1 MDNDEE
7 FVKKIREL
15 LKEIKR
21 TPFHGLGKP
30 EALRHNLKG
39 FWSRRILGEH
49 RLVYQISGTKST
61 DQHLKKG
68 TIDNFRISSN
78 LLNQV
83 LAAAAEA
90 PYTLKQ
96 VEEQTGENKLKRGL
110 QNRHIQLIALGG
122 AIGTGLFLG
131 IGPAAVL
138 AGPSVI
144 LGYALAGVIAFFIMR
159 QLGEMVVEEPV
170 SGSFSHFAYKYWGS
184 FAGFASGWNYWVLYI
199 LVSMSELTAI
209 GVYIHFW
216 WPEIP
221 LWTSSLFFF
230 VAINALNLTS
240 VKVYG
245 EVEFWFSIVKVVAI
259 IAMIVFGVYLLFSG
273 SAGEQATVHNLWND
287 GGFFPKGLF
296 SSDGKGGFQGL
307 FAAIAMIMFSF
318 GGLELIGI
326 TAAEAERPEKTI
338 PKATNQ
344 VIYRILIFYVGAL
357 VILFSLSPW
366 KNITTDSSPFVMVF
380 ETLKGFQ
387 FNLFG
392 KTIYFTSVIANV
404 LNLIVLT
411 AALSVYNSC
420 IFAAVCIVVNKLM
433 PERALGILMSLTV
446 SSLIINWLM
455 ISITH
460 LKFRKNKNAE
470 QVKTKFP
477 SFIYPLSN
485 YICLVFLIG
494 ILVLMW
500 ITGMK
505 MPVELIPGWI
515 ALLYVCYR

>member
-1 MDNDEE
+1 MKQTIE
-7 FVKKIREL
+7 
-15 LKEIKR
+15 
-21 TPFHGLGKP
+21 KP
-30 EALRHNLKG
+30 E
-39 FWSRRILGEH
+39 
-49 RLVYQISGTKST
+49 
-61 DQHLKKG
+61 
-68 TIDNFRISSN
+68 
-78 LLNQV
+78 
-83 LAAAAEA
+83 
-90 PYTLKQ
+90 
-96 VEEQTGENKLKRGL
+96 EQKLKRGL

-144 LGYALAGVIAFFIMR
+144 LGYALAGIIAFFIMR

-170 SGSFSHFAYKYWGS
+170 SGSFSHFANKYWGP

-209 GVYIHFW
+209 GIYVHFW

-221 LWTSSLFFF
+221 LWASSLFFF
-230 VAINALNLTS
+230 LVINALNLTS

-259 IAMIVFGVYLLFSG
+259 IAMIIFGVYLLFSG
-273 SAGEQATVHNLWND
+273 HGGEQASIQNLWND
-287 GGFFPKGLF
+287 GGFFPKGFL
-296 SSDGKGGFQGL
+296 SGDGAGGFQGL
-307 FAAIAMIMFSF
+307 FAAIALIMFSF

-326 TAAEAERPEKTI
+326 TAAEADQPEKTI

-380 ETLKGFQ
+380 QSLKGFQ
-387 FNLFG
+387 FSLLG
-392 KTIYFTSVIANV
+392 KTIYFTSLIANA
-404 LNLIVLT
+404 LNVIVLT

-420 IFAAVCIVVNKLM
+420 VYSNSRMLFGLAEQGNAPSFLSKLNKNSAPINAILISSLFAAICIIINKLM
-433 PERALGILMSLTV
+433 PEKALEILMSLVV

-460 LKFRKNKNAE
+460 LKFRRSKDAD

-477 SFIYPLSN
+477 SYIYPLSN
-485 YICLVFLIG
+485 YICLLFLIG
-494 ILVLMW
+494 ILVIMW
-500 ITGMK
+500 MTGLK
-505 MPVELIPGWI
+505 ISVELIPGWI
-515 ALLYVCYR
+515 LLLYVCYLVVSKRKSKKSPPPELV

>member
-1 MDNDEE
+1 MKQTYE
-7 FVKKIREL
+7 
-15 LKEIKR
+15 
-21 TPFHGLGKP
+21 KP
-30 EALRHNLKG
+30 EG
-39 FWSRRILGEH
+39 
-49 RLVYQISGTKST
+49 Q
-61 DQHLKKG
+61 
-68 TIDNFRISSN
+68 
-78 LLNQV
+78 
-83 LAAAAEA
+83 
-90 PYTLKQ
+90 
-96 VEEQTGENKLKRGL
+96 KLKRGL

-144 LGYALAGVIAFFIMR
+144 LGYALAGIIAFFIMR

-170 SGSFSHFAYKYWGS
+170 SGSFSHFANKYWGS

-209 GVYIHFW
+209 GIYVHFW

-230 VAINALNLTS
+230 IVINALNLTS

-245 EVEFWFSIVKVVAI
+245 EVEFWFSIIKVVAI
-259 IAMIVFGVYLLFSG
+259 IAMIIFGAYLLFSG
-273 SAGEQATVHNLWND
+273 NGGEQASIQNLWND
-287 GGFFPKGLF
+287 GGFFPKGFL
-296 SSDGKGGFQGL
+296 SADGNGGFQGL
-307 FAAIAMIMFSF
+307 FSAIALIMFSF

-326 TAAEAERPEKTI
+326 TAAEAEQPEKTI

-357 VILFSLSPW
+357 VILFALSPW

-380 ETLKGFQ
+380 ESLKGFQ

-392 KTIYFTSVIANV
+392 KTIYFTSLIANM
-404 LNLIVLT
+404 LNVIVLT

-420 IFAAVCIVVNKLM
+420 VYSNSRMLFGLAEQGNAPSFLSKLNKSSVPLNALLLSSLFVAICIIINKLM
-433 PERALGILMSLTV
+433 PEKALEILMSLVV

-460 LKFRKNKNAE
+460 LKFRRRKDAD

-477 SFIYPLSN
+477 SYIYPLSN
-485 YICLVFLIG
+485 YICLVFLMG
-494 ILVLMW
+494 ILVIMW
-500 ITGMK
+500 ITGLK
-505 MPVELIPGWI
+505 ISVELIPVWI
-515 ALLYVCYR
+515 LLLYVCYWFVNKRKNRNNSV

>member
-1 MDNDEE
+1 MDSANE
-7 FVKKIREL
+7 K
-15 LKEIKR
+15 
-21 TPFHGLGKP
+21 
-30 EALRHNLKG
+30 N
-39 FWSRRILGEH
+39 
-49 RLVYQISGTKST
+49 
-61 DQHLKKG
+61 
-68 TIDNFRISSN
+68 
-78 LLNQV
+78 
-83 LAAAAEA
+83 
-90 PYTLKQ
+90 
-96 VEEQTGENKLKRGL
+96 LKRGL

-144 LGYALAGVIAFFIMR
+144 LGYALAGIIAFFIMR

-184 FAGFASGWNYWVLYI
+184 FAGFSSGWNYWILYI

-209 GVYIHFW
+209 GVYVHFW

-221 LWTSSLFFF
+221 LWSSSLFFF
-230 VAINALNLTS
+230 IAINALNLSS

-245 EVEFWFSIVKVVAI
+245 EAEFWFSIIKVVAI
-259 IAMIVFGVYLLFSG
+259 IAMIVFGIYLLISG
-273 SAGEQATVHNLWND
+273 SGGSQASIRNLWND
-287 GGFFPKGLF
+287 GGFFPRGLLHA
-296 SSDGKGGFQGL
+296 DGKGGFQGL
-307 FAAIAMIMFSF
+307 FAAIALIMFSF

-326 TAAEAERPEKTI
+326 TAAEADQPEKTI

-366 KNITTDSSPFVMVF
+366 KSITTDSSPFVMVF
-380 ETLKGFQ
+380 QSLKGFR
-387 FNLFG
+387 FSFLG
-392 KTIYFTSVIANV
+392 KTIYFTSLIANV

-420 IFAAVCIVVNKLM
+420 VYSNSRMLYGLSKQGNAPAFLSQLNKNHVPVKAILVSGLFAAICIVVNKVI
-433 PERALGILMSLTV
+433 PEKALEVLMSLVV

-455 ISITH
+455 ITVVH
-460 LKFRKNKNAE
+460 LKFKKSKREA
-470 QVKTKFP
+470 QILTKFP
-477 SFIYPLSN
+477 SFIYPVSN
-485 YICLVFLIG
+485 YICLVFLVG
-494 ILVLMW
+494 ILILMW

-505 MPVELIPGWI
+505 LPVELIPAWVVFLYGCF
-515 ALLYVCYR
+515 LLVKRNKRRSK

>member
-1 MDNDEE
+1 MKQTSE
-7 FVKKIREL
+7 
-15 LKEIKR
+15 
-21 TPFHGLGKP
+21 KP
-30 EALRHNLKG
+30 E
-39 FWSRRILGEH
+39 
-49 RLVYQISGTKST
+49 GT
-61 DQHLKKG
+61 
-68 TIDNFRISSN
+68 
-78 LLNQV
+78 
-83 LAAAAEA
+83 
-90 PYTLKQ
+90 
-96 VEEQTGENKLKRGL
+96 KLKRGL

-144 LGYALAGVIAFFIMR
+144 LGYALAGIIAFFIMR

-170 SGSFSHFAYKYWGS
+170 SGSFSHFANKYWGS

-209 GVYIHFW
+209 GIYVHFW

-230 VAINALNLTS
+230 IVINALNLTS

-245 EVEFWFSIVKVVAI
+245 EVEFWFSIIKVVAI
-259 IAMIVFGVYLLFSG
+259 IAMIIFGVYLLFSG
-273 SAGEQATVHNLWND
+273 NGGEQASIQNLWND
-287 GGFFPKGLF
+287 GGFFPKGLL
-296 SSDGKGGFQGL
+296 STDGKGGFQGL
-307 FAAIAMIMFSF
+307 FAAIALIMFSF

-326 TAAEAERPEKTI
+326 TAAEAEQPEKTI

-380 ETLKGFQ
+380 ESLKGFQ
-387 FNLFG
+387 FSLLG
-392 KTIYFTSVIANV
+392 KTIYFTSLIANV
-404 LNLIVLT
+404 LNVIVLT

-420 IFAAVCIVVNKLM
+420 VYSNSRMLFGLAEQGNAPSFLSKLNKNSAPINAILISSLFAAICIIINKLM
-433 PERALGILMSLTV
+433 PDKALEILMSLVV

-460 LKFRKNKNAE
+460 LKFRRSKDAD
-470 QVKTKFP
+470 QIKTKFP

-485 YICLVFLIG
+485 YICLVFLVG
-494 ILVLMW
+494 ILVIMW
-500 ITGMK
+500 LTGLK
-505 MPVELIPGWI
+505 MSVELIPGWI
-515 ALLYVCYR
+515 LLLYVCYLFVSKRKSNKG

>member
-1 MDNDEE
+1 M
-7 FVKKIREL
+7 
-15 LKEIKR
+15 
-21 TPFHGLGKP
+21 
-30 EALRHNLKG
+30 A
-39 FWSRRILGEH
+39 
-49 RLVYQISGTKST
+49 KS
-61 DQHLKKG
+61 
-68 TIDNFRISSN
+68 
-78 LLNQV
+78 
-83 LAAAAEA
+83 
-90 PYTLKQ
+90 
-96 VEEQTGENKLKRGL
+96 EEQHLKRGL

-170 SGSFSHFAYKYWGS
+170 SGSFSHFAYKYWGT
-184 FAGFASGWNYWVLYI
+184 FAGFASGWNYWILYI

-209 GVYIHFW
+209 GVYVHFW

-221 LWTSSLFFF
+221 LWASSCFFF

-245 EVEFWFSIVKVVAI
+245 EAEFWFSIVKVVAI
-259 IAMIVFGVYLLFSG
+259 IAMIIFGVYLLVSG
-273 SAGEQATVHNLWND
+273 SGGPDATVANLWND
-287 GGFFPKGLF
+287 GGFFPKGLMQA
-296 SSDGKGGFQGL
+296 DGKGGYQGL
-307 FAAIAMIMFSF
+307 LAAISLIMFSF

-326 TAAEAERPEKTI
+326 TAAEADKPEKTI

-357 VILFSLSPW
+357 IILFSLSPW
-366 KNITTDSSPFVMVF
+366 KSITTDSSPFVMVF
-380 ETLKGFQ
+380 ESLKGFQ
-387 FNLFG
+387 FTLFG
-392 KTIYFTSVIANV
+392 KTVYFTSLIANV

-420 IFAAVCIVVNKLM
+420 VYSNSRMLYGLAEQGNAPKFLSKLNKNSVPVQAILVSGLFAAICIIVNKLM
-433 PERALGILMSLTV
+433 PEKALEVLMSLVV
-446 SSLIINWLM
+446 SSLIINWIM
-455 ISITH
+455 ISVVH
-460 LKFRKNKNAE
+460 LKFKHSKE
-470 QVKTKFP
+470 LHQEKTKFP
-477 SFIYPLSN
+477 SFIYPVSN
-485 YICLVFLIG
+485 YICLIFLTG

-505 MPVELIPGWI
+505 LPVALMPGW
-515 ALLYVCYR
+515 LLFLYICYLVVKRNKTN

>member
-1 MDNDEE
+1 MKEE
-7 FVKKIREL
+7 NE
-15 LKEIKR
+15 
-21 TPFHGLGKP
+21 KP
-30 EALRHNLKG
+30 E
-39 FWSRRILGEH
+39 
-49 RLVYQISGTKST
+49 
-61 DQHLKKG
+61 
-68 TIDNFRISSN
+68 
-78 LLNQV
+78 
-83 LAAAAEA
+83 
-90 PYTLKQ
+90 KQ
-96 VEEQTGENKLKRGL
+96 KLQRGL

-144 LGYALAGVIAFFIMR
+144 LGYALAGIIAFFIMR

-184 FAGFASGWNYWVLYI
+184 FPGFASGWNYWVLYI

-209 GVYIHFW
+209 GIYVHFW
-216 WPEIP
+216 WPEVP

-245 EVEFWFSIVKVVAI
+245 EAEFWFSIIKVVAI
-259 IAMIVFGVYLLFSG
+259 IAMIIFGVYLLLSG
-273 SAGEQATVHNLWND
+273 SGGEHASVTNLWND
-287 GGFFPKGLF
+287 GGFFAKGLLND
-296 SSDGKGGFQGL
+296 DGKGHYQGL
-307 FAAIAMIMFSF
+307 FAAIALIMFSF

-326 TAAEAERPEKTI
+326 TAAEAEQPEKTI

-366 KNITTDSSPFVMVF
+366 KSITTDSSPFVMVF
-380 ETLKGFQ
+380 ESLKGFQ
-387 FNLFG
+387 FTLAG
-392 KTIYFTSVIANV
+392 KTIYFTSIIANV

-420 IFAAVCIVVNKLM
+420 VYSNSRMLYGLAEQGNAPAFLSKLNKSHVPVKAILVSGLFAAICIIINKLI
-433 PERALGILMSLTV
+433 PKEALEILMSLVV

-460 LKFRKNKNAE
+460 LKFKKAK
-470 QVKTKFP
+470 QAAGIKTKFP

-485 YICLVFLIG
+485 YICLIFLVG
-494 ILVLMW
+494 ILVMMW
-500 ITGMK
+500 ITGLK
-505 MPVELIPGWI
+505 ISVELIPGWLI
-515 ALLYVCYR
+515 LLYLCYLVVNKRKQKIQNKQA

>member
-1 MDNDEE
+1 M
-7 FVKKIREL
+7 K
-15 LKEIKR
+15 
-21 TPFHGLGKP
+21 PFTEK
-30 EALRHNLKG
+30 A
-39 FWSRRILGEH
+39 
-49 RLVYQISGTKST
+49 
-61 DQHLKKG
+61 
-68 TIDNFRISSN
+68 
-78 LLNQV
+78 
-83 LAAAAEA
+83 
-90 PYTLKQ
+90 
-96 VEEQTGENKLKRGL
+96 EEQKLKRGL

-144 LGYALAGVIAFFIMR
+144 LGYALAGIIAFFIMR

-170 SGSFSHFAYKYWGS
+170 SGSFSHFANKYWGP

-209 GVYIHFW
+209 GIYVHFW

-221 LWTSSLFFF
+221 LWSSSLFFF
-230 VAINALNLTS
+230 IVINALNLTS

-245 EVEFWFSIVKVVAI
+245 EVEFWFSIIKVVAI
-259 IAMIVFGVYLLFSG
+259 IAMIIFGIYLLFSG
-273 SAGEQATVHNLWND
+273 HGGEQASIQNLWND
-287 GGFFPKGLF
+287 GGFFAKGFF
-296 SSDGKGGFQGL
+296 SEDGKGGFQGL
-307 FAAIAMIMFSF
+307 FAAIALIMFSF

-326 TAAEAERPEKTI
+326 TAAEAEQPEKTI

-380 ETLKGFQ
+380 ESLKGFQ
-387 FNLFG
+387 FTLLG
-392 KTIYFTSVIANV
+392 KTIYFTSLIANA
-404 LNLIVLT
+404 LNVIVLT

-420 IFAAVCIVVNKLM
+420 VYSNSRMLFGLAEQGNAPSFLSKLNKNSVPINAILISSLFAAICIIINKLM
-433 PERALGILMSLTV
+433 PEKALEILMSLVV

-460 LKFRKNKNAE
+460 LKFRKSKDAD
-470 QVKTKFP
+470 QIKTKFP
-477 SFIYPLSN
+477 SFIYPISN
-485 YICLVFLIG
+485 YICLIFLLG
-494 ILVLMW
+494 ILVIMW
-500 ITGMK
+500 VTGLK
-505 MPVELIPGWI
+505 ISVELIPGWI
-515 ALLYVCYR
+515 LLLYICYLLVNKRKNKTASS